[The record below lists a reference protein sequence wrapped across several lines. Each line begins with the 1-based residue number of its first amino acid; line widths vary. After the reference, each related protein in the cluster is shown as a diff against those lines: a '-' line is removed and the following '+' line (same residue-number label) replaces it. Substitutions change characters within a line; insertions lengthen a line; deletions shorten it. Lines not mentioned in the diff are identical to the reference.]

1 MIWPFVAL
9 PVWLGLLDIHFLN
22 LHRICVLLSLIRR
35 SDLTDSL
42 PHHACCCSLCL
53 YLLKCRLRDITCTV
67 AANAYCANLY
77 LHKVLLCYHW
87 GISALVLLIFLLYIT
102 RLAIE
107 RLSVLEMQNIGSQL
121 TYLSKEVASH
131 SVQSLLRP
139 GSEPVNGGIV
149 DQAGE
154 VTAASPQCVPYW
166 WHAQHNVEVVGR
178 LFNKIRPTTFPG
190 W

>member
-22 LHRICVLLSLIRR
+22 IWNFYVFGYHWSGEVTWQTHCPIMC
-35 SDLTDSL
+35 
-42 PHHACCCSLCL
+42 ACCCSLCL
-53 YLLKCRLRDITCTV
+53 YLLKCRLRDLTCTV
-67 AANAYCANLY
+67 AANAYWYLY
-77 LHKVLLCYHW
+77 KVLLCYHR
-87 GISALVLLIFLLYIT
+87 GISAFDFFLYTT
-102 RLAIE
+102 RLASE
-107 RLSVLEMQNIGSQL
+107 RLTVLEIQNMSSRF

-131 SVQSLLRP
+131 SMQSLLRP
-139 GSEPVNGGIV
+139 GSEPVNGDIV

-178 LFNKIRPTTFPG
+178 LLDKIRPTTFTG
-190 W
+190 R